1 MPEDRSKEVKVATEI
16 KKSNTKLQKRQLVQE
31 VAAKLRDI
39 ILDREPG
46 AQIGSLTDVA
56 KLLGVGIVTIQQA
69 ARILEHEGLLAV
81 RRGPG
86 GGYYGTR
93 PDEAA
98 LERSM
103 AAYMR
108 VHGFGYREAL
118 EMTTLLDCD
127 IVPAAALCNDRHF
140 REAIQTLLSRIDIC
154 ETRETRALIE
164 LELRDLLFTAVS
176 RPLMELMIRVTT
188 QFYKAQS
195 HPPIF
200 SGDEAIALWRSGRR
214 RVLEAILA
222 QDEEL
227 ARFETERYRRIVI
240 SQLR

>member
-1 MPEDRSKEVKVATEI
+1 MATEI
-16 KKSNTKLQKRQLVQE
+16 RKGNAKLQKRQLVQE
-31 VAAKLRDI
+31 VAARMRDI
-39 ILDREPG
+39 ILEREPG
-46 AQIGSLTDVA
+46 AQIGSLNEVA
-56 KLLGVGIVTIQQA
+56 QSLGVGIVTIQQA
-69 ARILEHEGLLAV
+69 ARVLEHEGLLAV

-127 IVPAAALCNDRHF
+127 LIPAAALSSDQNF
-140 REAIQTLLSRIDIC
+140 RTAIGMLLTRIDIC
-154 ETRETRALIE
+154 DTRETRAMIE
-164 LELRDLLFTAVS
+164 LELRDLLFGAVS

-188 QFYKAQS
+188 QFYKS
-195 HPPIF
+195 KSYPPVF
-200 SGDEAIALWRSGRR
+200 SKEEDITAWRGARR
-214 RVLEAILA
+214 RIFEAILA

-227 ARFETERYRRIVI
+227 ARFEAERYRKMVLAR
-240 SQLR
+240 LR

>member
-1 MPEDRSKEVKVATEI
+1 MGAETGKSKE
-16 KKSNTKLQKRQLVQE
+16 KLQKRQLVQE

-39 ILDREPG
+39 ILENEPDT
-46 AQIGSLTDVA
+46 QIGSLNEVA
-56 KLLGVGIVTIQQA
+56 QLLGVGIVTVQQA
-69 ARILEHEGLLAV
+69 ARVLEHEGLLAV

-127 IVPAAALCNDRHF
+127 IVPAATHCNDKDF
-140 REAIQTLLSRIDIC
+140 REAISHLLTRIDIC
-154 ETRETRALIE
+154 QTRETRATIE

-188 QFYKAQS
+188 QFYKAKS
-195 HPPIF
+195 HPPVF
-200 SGDEAIALWRSGRR
+200 SGDEAIAMWRAGRR
-214 RVLEAILA
+214 RILEAILA
-222 QDEEL
+222 QDEDL
-227 ARFETERYRRIVI
+227 ARFETERYRKLVL
-240 SQLR
+240 QYLR